1 MATGTDCKP
10 EFCGLVECNL
20 DTKSGIIK
28 RWLHAA
34 LKKQAKGLVQKETC
48 ATVSFKEYAKAV
60 VSIDSQR
67 CINRILVHDVI
78 FQFWQDPGDEL
89 LQAGL
94 TSSILCELFVEVVD
108 ALDFQDVLH
117 SKLVQICPQEENL
130 LFLVRSLSAVKPSL
144 LAGFVHVFLKPS
156 MPEVVQKTLLQLVQK
171 FETLIENPDD
181 QHTIVTAIFDFI
193 IFMSRC
199 CSHEETS
206 SRTSEALECLRVVLS
221 GRWRENAQLSG
232 KRAPDKRLS
241 LSRNLL
247 QYTYQ
252 DLEKVLVVEKES
264 IPEEPFWLRLYDS
277 AAKTRSKPGCGMGST
292 SAHIVEQATWKDF
305 CAARGCEQGAL
316 AVQIISG
323 MAFPKTSESAEKEWG
338 ALEKLREVFQRIYGI
353 DVALRVA
360 SLALHSQ
367 DFNLSN
373 AASSSIEYFEEAM
386 QKELQGI
393 TNKIIHTDDSEKSS
407 QKVEGYLWL
416 LLPMLLLSPELT
428 LKRLVHDAFFH
439 KGKSWSIARILTN
452 MGPMARYSSQRSCS
466 PAILRACMEEILSEK
481 VEQIG
486 NPCFPE
492 IACFMAE
499 ISNKPKRGLSVLSL
513 EECFVEVILPCFNEE
528 NGEATVEVGL
538 RLVERLHCQLALLS
552 RTTQVAT
559 VVSVC
564 QSINFEYAFSCS
576 DQSTRDV
583 RLLSIDT
590 LKKLLEVA
598 CRLMKADEG
607 GRTKGEEVVTFFQD
621 CASFLPWHLQ
631 LWFLPSLPD
640 QMYVGASVPIPRM
653 PALVE
658 KLVLHQENLNAIQ
671 AKDVLLSIMQY
682 CSIAKDH
689 SNIFRACLAEKI
701 KVSLQIDITHQP
713 ISEHAGLSVRALA
726 ANFTECV
733 SLLHSHEEFKPAIL
747 AASAD
752 ALEKFTSEQAEDTLD
767 NCLEPILLYTRLAT
781 LAQEKSD
788 PRTELGGSFAHSPLS
803 THHMLAMKLDFL
815 LRCIVLGMQRQD
827 RSLSY
832 LVVNAAKYAQA
843 KSLEL
848 TGELPSRICFGFAC
862 KAAQTTSSFPQ
873 TSNVPLIMLASQL
886 YRKLTRDEC
895 TTETRKMVEA
905 AAGIYGDTFQ
915 LGDVPNKRGML
926 SMPDHGML

>member
-1 MATGTDCKP
+1 MVAGTDCKP

-48 ATVSFKEYAKAV
+48 TTVNFTEYAKAV

-94 TSSILCELFVEVVD
+94 TSSNLCELFVEVVD

-206 SRTSEALECLRVVLS
+206 SKTSEALECLRVVLS

-232 KRAPDKRLS
+232 KKAPDKQLS

-277 AAKTRSKPGCGMGST
+277 AAKIRTHPGYRMGST
-292 SAHIVEQATWKDF
+292 SAHPGEQATWKDF

-316 AVQIISG
+316 AVQIINC
-323 MAFPKTSESAEKEWG
+323 MAFAKTSKSNGREWG
-338 ALEKLREVFQRIYGI
+338 LVEKLQELFQRIHDI

-360 SLALHSQ
+360 SLALHSL
-367 DFNLSN
+367 DFNLSD
-373 AASSSIEYFEEAM
+373 AASSSIECFEEVM

-393 TNKIIHTDDSEKSS
+393 TNKIIHTDDSEESS
-407 QKVEGYLWL
+407 KEVVGYLRL
-416 LLPMLLLSPELT
+416 LLPILLLSPELT

-439 KGKSWSIARILTN
+439 KGKSFSIARILTK
-452 MGPMARYSSQRSCS
+452 MGPMARYSTRSSRS

-486 NPCFPE
+486 NPCFSE
-492 IACFMAE
+492 IACFMVE

-513 EECFVEVILPCFNEE
+513 EECVVEVILPCFNEE
-528 NGEATVEVGL
+528 NNKATVEVGL
-538 RLVERLHCQLALLS
+538 QLVKKLQRQFALLS
-552 RTTQVAT
+552 RTTQVAA

-564 QSINFEYAFSCS
+564 QSIDFEYGFPCS
-576 DQSTRDV
+576 DKSTLDV
-583 RLLSIDT
+583 RMLSIDT
-590 LKKLLEVA
+590 LRKLLEVA
-598 CRLMKADEG
+598 CRPMKVDEG
-607 GRTKGEEVVTFFQD
+607 SRAQGEELVTFFQD

-640 QMYVGASVPIPRM
+640 QMHIGASIPIPKM

-658 KLVLHQENLNAIQ
+658 KLVLHQENLNTIQ
-671 AKDVLLSIMQY
+671 VKGALLSIMQY
-682 CSIAKDH
+682 CSVAKDH

-701 KVSLQIDITHQP
+701 KVSQQIDIIHQP
-713 ISEHAGLSVRALA
+713 ISEHACLSARALA

-733 SLLHSHEEFKPAIL
+733 SLLHGHEEFKPALL

-752 ALEKFTSEQAEDTLD
+752 ALERFTFEQAEDALD
-767 NCLEPILLYTRLAT
+767 NCLEPILLYTRLASP
-781 LAQEKSD
+781 AQEKGD
-788 PRTELGGSFAHSPLS
+788 PCTELGGSFTHSPFPM
-803 THHMLAMKLDFL
+803 HHMLAMKLDFL
-815 LRCIVLGMQRQD
+815 LRCIVLGTQRQD
-827 RSLSY
+827 ISLSC
-832 LVVNAAKYAQA
+832 LIVNAAKYAQA

-848 TGELPSRICFGFAC
+848 TGELPSIICFGFAC

-873 TSNVPLIMLASQL
+873 TSNTPLKMLASQL
-886 YRKLTRDEC
+886 YRKLTRSEC

-905 AAGIYGDTFQ
+905 AASIYGDIFQ
-915 LGDVPNKRGML
+915 LGDMPNK
-926 SMPDHGML
+926 